1 MKKKCN
7 NLHYRI
13 GPRVLRARINNRRSG
28 RIGDGHVCPAPA
40 RRSLTMTHFF
50 GAARS
55 LSDLKNFV
63 ANSRKIL
70 RFLGS
75 FRGILL
81 TGLFLCGIFSAYG
94 QQGTVLRLSPDTAVE
109 MTIKNNLNLQ
119 SAKLGL
125 DVKKR
130 KSEFV
135 WNQFIPSASATG
147 TLSRD
152 NWASTSQGINFS
164 ALPNIVPYSITL
176 PQWHIN
182 GSFSATL
189 DFSFALV
196 EGIKS
201 YRLDYEAGLISLEKA
216 KLQIEQAVR
225 KMYNQILLL
234 EANVALLNDSYNN
247 TVRQASIAEAN
258 FRAGLAPRLTWLQ
271 AQVAA
276 ENMKPSVYDLEN
288 NLKSLKGN
296 FALLLGLSYDTPFEL
311 EQISFSI
318 FEIPMELS
326 ELISRA
332 STEKPDILELQ
343 ANIMTLQS
351 QKKALSLQQYTPFL
365 RLGWSLTS
373 LFNPMLDPFKDS
385 LFNGDNWNKGGNFSL
400 TLGMTFNNFFSFT
413 KEGQQR
419 KDMEANL
426 QIQSIRLAQMVRET
440 ELEVFTKL
448 ASLEKIRTSAEAQKN
463 AVNLAEQ
470 SYRLTEEAYRGGLQ
484 DFQAVQSASLALDQ
498 AKLQLLSVNFNYLN
512 DLIDLEYSTGV
523 PFGTLSSFGTGS
535 SAGTSGSTN
544 ASGNIGSVK

>member
-1 MKKKCN
+1 
-7 NLHYRI
+7 
-13 GPRVLRARINNRRSG
+13 
-28 RIGDGHVCPAPA
+28 
-40 RRSLTMTHFF
+40 MTHFF
-50 GAARS
+50 RTAG
-55 LSDLKNFV
+55 
-63 ANSRKIL
+63 
-70 RFLGS
+70 
-75 FRGILL
+75 RGILL
-81 TGLFLCGIFSAYG
+81 AGIFLCGIFSAYG

-119 SAKLGL
+119 SARLGL

-130 KSEFV
+130 KSEYV
-135 WNQFIPSASATG
+135 WNQFIPTANATG

-152 NWASTSQGINFS
+152 NWASTSQGINWA
-164 ALPNIVPYSITL
+164 ALPNLVPYSITL
-176 PQWHIN
+176 PQWHVN

-201 YRLDYEAGLISLEKA
+201 YRLDYEAGLISFEKA

-225 KMYNQILLL
+225 KMYNQIFLL
-234 EANVALLNDSYNN
+234 ESNVALLNESYGNAQ
-247 TVRQASIAEAN
+247 RQAAVAEAN
-258 FRAGLAPRLTWLQ
+258 FRAGLVPRLTWLQ

-276 ENMKPSVYDLEN
+276 ENMKPTVYDLEN

-311 EQISFSI
+311 EPISFSI
-318 FEIPMELS
+318 FQVPVELS

-332 STEKPDILELQ
+332 SREKPDILELQ

-351 QKKALSLQQYTPFL
+351 QKKALTLQQFTPFL
-365 RLGWSLTS
+365 RLGWSLTGI
-373 LFNPMLDPFKDS
+373 FNPTLDPFKDN
-385 LFNGDNWNKGGNFSL
+385 LLNTDNWNKGGNFNV
-400 TLGMTFNNFFSFT
+400 TLGLSLNNFFSFT

-419 KDMEANL
+419 KDMETNI
-426 QIQSIRLAQMVRET
+426 QIQNIRLAQMVRDT

-484 DFQAVQSASLALDQ
+484 DFQAVQSSSLALEQ
-498 AKLQLLSVNFNYLN
+498 AKLQLLQVNFNYLN
-512 DLIDLEYSTGV
+512 DLIDLEYSIGV
-523 PFGTLSSFGTGS
+523 PFGTLSH
-535 SAGTSGSTN
+535 GTSGSTN
-544 ASGNIGSVK
+544 ASGSIGSTK

>member
-1 MKKKCN
+1 
-7 NLHYRI
+7 
-13 GPRVLRARINNRRSG
+13 
-28 RIGDGHVCPAPA
+28 
-40 RRSLTMTHFF
+40 MTHFF
-50 GAARS
+50 GTP
-55 LSDLKNFV
+55 
-63 ANSRKIL
+63 
-70 RFLGS
+70 G
-75 FRGILL
+75 RGILL

-94 QQGTVLRLSPDTAVE
+94 QQGTVFRLTPDTAVE

-119 SAKLGL
+119 SAMLGL

-130 KSEFV
+130 KSELV
-135 WNQFIPSASATG
+135 WNQFIPSANVTG
-147 TLSRD
+147 TMSHD
-152 NWASTSQGINFS
+152 NWASTSQGINLS

-176 PQWHIN
+176 PQWHLN

-216 KLQIEQAVR
+216 KLQVEQAVR

-234 EANVALLNDSYNN
+234 ESNVALLNESYSNAQ
-247 TVRQASIAEAN
+247 RQASVAEAN
-258 FRAGLAPRLTWLQ
+258 FRAGLVPRLTWLQ

-276 ENMKPSVYDLEN
+276 ENMKPSLRDLEN
-288 NLKSLKGN
+288 SLKSLKGN

-332 STEKPDILELQ
+332 STEKPDIQELQ

-365 RLGWSLTS
+365 RLGWTLTG

-385 LFNGDNWNKGGNFSL
+385 LFTGDNWNKGGNFSL
-400 TLGMTFNNFFSFT
+400 TLGMTLNNYLPFT

-419 KDMEANL
+419 KDMETNL
-426 QIQSIRLAQMVRET
+426 KIQNIRLAQMVRET

-448 ASLEKIRTSAEAQKN
+448 ASLERIRTSAEAQKN
-463 AVNLAEQ
+463 AVSLAEQ
-470 SYRLTEEAYRGGLQ
+470 SYRLTEEAYRAGLQ
-484 DFQAVQSASLALDQ
+484 DFQSVQSATLALNQ
-498 AKLQLLSVNFNYLN
+498 AKQQLLQVNFSYLN
-512 DLIDLEYSTGV
+512 DLIDLEYSIGV
-523 PFGTLSSFGTGS
+523 PFGTLSH
-535 SAGTSGSTN
+535 GTSGSTN
-544 ASGNIGSVK
+544 AGGSIGGTK